1 METTHPAVT
10 VQVEFWAQTMRGQFL
25 SISKDITHPCIC
37 LSPVHPAL
45 VRLEQYHDQVQ
56 YPEINAAHASPVS
69 SPYLFFWQP
78 WYCLQY
84 CSPFAGLELAT
95 GTNQCDKCRF

>member
-10 VQVEFWAQTMRGQFL
+10 VQVEFWAQTMIGQFP

-37 LSPVHPAL
+37 LSPVHLAL

-78 WYCLQY
+78 WYSWALVFMFFMQCLTMVGEV
-84 CSPFAGLELAT
+84 FRHRL
-95 GTNQCDKCRF
+95 